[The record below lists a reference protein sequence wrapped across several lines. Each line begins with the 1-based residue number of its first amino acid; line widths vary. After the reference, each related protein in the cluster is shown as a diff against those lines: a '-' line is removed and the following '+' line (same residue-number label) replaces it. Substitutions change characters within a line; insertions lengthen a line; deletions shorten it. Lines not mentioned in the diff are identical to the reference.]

1 MAFITEREIVSFV
14 TEIGRVDV
22 HAFPS
27 LYAKAQFICSVE
39 FCPLCCLIPLYVIFP
54 GKTSDSVHLI
64 ADLVRCL
71 RIVLLAHP
79 LPPGRFIRPAVANK
93 DGGGLTK
100 KGLCNRHQIIEQRW
114 RIRELVLGFGGGSH
128 SWARSKFRPLL
139 FKAGSH
145 IIAAVASIA
154 PVCDQSRSEHGRS
167 KRSRS
172 PQSPQALTIVYVM
185 FSYNRPNRKTTF

>member
-1 MAFITEREIVSFV
+1 MAFIAEREIVSFV

-39 FCPLCCLIPLYVIFP
+39 FCSLCCLIPLNVIFP
-54 GKTSDSVHLI
+54 GKTSDSVRLI

-79 LPPGRFIRPAVANK
+79 LPSGRFIRPAVENK

-114 RIRELVLGFGGGSH
+114 RIRELVLGFGEGSH

-139 FKAGSH
+139 FKVRELMTHKIDQENRGPWEVCKNLIVRSH
-145 IIAAVASIA
+145 ADKITTA
-154 PVCDQSRSEHGRS
+154 PDQKSTLKICS
-167 KRSRS
+167 
-172 PQSPQALTIVYVM
+172 V
-185 FSYNRPNRKTTF
+185 